1 MSPGVQRCDLSC
13 SQLFSSLVGCNNTTS
28 IPSTS
33 QCENWL
39 MSIFWSVNVMWHVRY
54 KCQARMYLWFNR
66 NGKCKHDILV
76 TELQRY
82 KTGSVH
88 YRREWEWVENNL
100 LLNLSRTE
108 WRILGKSRQRH
119 KPVCAS
125 VQLRCSRWTDLGSWN
140 SASKTTCQ
148 CLHTSPPWCR
158 KSTEMDLLL
167 TETADGSILEP
178 DSCFCVRPRTE
189 RLHSEWFK
197 PSTSICCRSTPLQSS
212 FTPSSVERRPQSFIT

>member
-76 TELQRY
+76 IELQRY
-82 KTGSVH
+82 KTGSVVSFV
-88 YRREWEWVENNL
+88 EWL
-100 LLNLSRTE
+100 
-108 WRILGKSRQRH
+108 ILGKSRQRH

-148 CLHTSPPWCR
+148 RLHTSPPWCR
-158 KSTEMDLLL
+158 KSTEMDQLL
-167 TETADGSILEP
+167 TETSEGPILEP

-212 FTPSSVERRPQSFIT
+212 FTPSSVERRLQSFIT